1 MNKNFSIFKISQ
13 GDGFGVRS
21 PVWSGLVAT
30 LIVLGMLMAFHQ
42 VVRGAV
48 QQGELRQQA
57 IATHAAATW
66 RCNALN
72 GTGASG
78 SCLSQLNAPIRDGS
92 LPQAQDVQAARQA
105 GIQQVSVTH
114 IELLSSR

>member
-1 MNKNFSIFKISQ
+1 MNKKFPVFRISQ
-13 GDGFGVRS
+13 GEAGRFGVRS
-21 PVWSGLVAT
+21 PVWPGLLAT

-72 GTGASG
+72 GTAASG
-78 SCLSQLNAPIRDGS
+78 SCLSQLNTPIRDGS
-92 LPQAQDVQAARQA
+92 LLFTLKERN
-105 GIQQVSVTH
+105 
-114 IELLSSR
+114 